1 MKVQL
6 NIKKRKAILLLL
18 TTAVAVSCTHTPGK
32 NTNNKVDE
40 KVYIDTMHRKP
51 PSSFSDTVYVQFP
64 SAVFY
69 APDSLQLEKIKAVNN
84 RTIIESMMHE
94 NFYQMRNSRIV
105 LKQNYPH
112 IKIIETNARY
122 LLFKK
127 AAGNSECIDLNTKN
141 DAWGLIVSDGKK
153 APQLLDMT
161 NIDTELEFYFS
172 K

>member
-1 MKVQL
+1 LKVQL

-32 NTNNKVDE
+32 NTNNKEAE
-40 KVYIDTMHRKP
+40 KVYTDTIHRKP

-127 AAGNSECIDLNTKN
+127 TAGNSEFIDLNTKN

-153 APQLLDMT
+153 VPQLLDMT